1 MRGVTRGQCGWGHAG
16 DAAHLAGLHRLA
28 VSSVGICPKSLF

>member
-16 DAAHLAGLHRLA
+16 DAAYSAGIHRLA
-28 VSSVGICPKSLF
+28 VSRLGIYPESLF